1 MGKKTLFFLAWLGIF
16 LIGLFNI
23 VYIVVPSLIQKYV
36 VISPF
41 LLEISI
47 LALSVLY
54 MLLAIYKFF
63 SQFERS
69 KDYQVS
75 TPNGMVVISS
85 ATINRTVSDVL
96 QKNFPVAHSKVK
108 SHNGRKGVSLDIKM
122 DMLLQGNIQETVQK
136 VQAKIIE
143 EVQDKLGIQIK
154 HMKVRLLKVQ
164 SQEELQKEEEV
175 N

>member
-85 ATINRTVSDVL
+85 VTINRTVSDVL

-122 DMLLQGNIQETVQK
+122 DMLLQGNIQETVEK

>member
-63 SQFERS
+63 SQFEKS